1 MRMKKYLACNKYGTM
16 EKIAFDTILQSG
28 EDRKTKAK
36 LIAEKIKTAKGY
48 SWIGLYDVTEK
59 DIHLISYAGRTE
71 PTFTSFPADKG
82 LNGRASQ
89 EKRTVIVND
98 IDKDE
103 DYLLTFSDTQSE
115 IVVPV
120 FAPGSKTVKGTIDV
134 ESEQENAFDKEDAA
148 FLEECAVSIQS
159 LWNKQ

>member
-1 MRMKKYLACNKYGTM
+1 M
-16 EKIAFDTILQSG
+16 EKLLFDTILRSAD
-28 EDRKTKAK
+28 DRKTKAK
-36 LIAEKIKTAKGY
+36 LIAEKIKTVKGY

-71 PTFTSFPADKG
+71 PAFTSFPNDKG
-82 LNGRASQ
+82 LNGRANL

-120 FAPGSKTVKGTIDV
+120 FAADGKTIKGTIDV
-134 ESEQENAFDKEDAA
+134 ESEQENAFGKEDAV
-148 FLEECAVSIQS
+148 FLEECAAAIQS
-159 LWNKQ
+159 LWVNNNQ